1 MVATTAGGMFMWLVH
16 MPAQAGLPPAEYG
29 VFLALLQFL
38 NLMLIPA
45 IGLQMVFAQQAAAAI
60 REELGRQLA
69 HTVRRVLL
77 GVSLIWL
84 CMAAIVFGF
93 RHELVSTL
101 KIANPAALWITV
113 GIGLATLWLPIMQG
127 LLQGQQNFFWLGW
140 GQIINGC
147 GRFLGVLLIVRV
159 LGGWAAGAMLAALIG
174 FVVALVVSAWQ
185 SRALWLAPGAP
196 VNWDGWVARVVPL
209 SLGLSASQFMLGA
222 DQLLVQSIF
231 DKDVTG
237 LYGAAGMIGRGLV
250 VFTGPLMAV
259 MFPKIVASAARSEKT
274 NVLAQALGA
283 TALVGA
289 LAALACTL
297 LPELPLRII
306 YQRLYWPIAPL
317 VPWFAWCMLPL
328 TLANVLIGNLLARE
342 RFAAVPWLV
351 LVAAGYGAALM
362 GQAGAFQAAVEA
374 GGLFVAFKM
383 VVRTIGVFS
392 LLLLGVAAWFTWGKA
407 PGRPAS

>member
-1 MVATTAGGMFMWLVH
+1 MAATTVGGLFMWLVH
-16 MPAQAGLPPAEYG
+16 VPAQAGLPPAEYG
-29 VFLALLQFL
+29 VFLALLQLL

-60 REELGRQLA
+60 REELSRQLA

-84 CMAAIVFGF
+84 CMAVIVLGF
-93 RHELVSTL
+93 RHELAAML

-113 GIGLATLWLPIMQG
+113 GIGLATVWLPVMQG
-127 LLQGQQNFFWLGW
+127 LLQGRQDFFWLGW
-140 GQIINGC
+140 SQILNGC
-147 GRFLGVLLIVRV
+147 GRFVSVLLIVGV
-159 LGGWAAGAMLAALIG
+159 LGGWAAGAMLGALIG

-185 SRALWLAPGAP
+185 TRAVWLAPGARLR
-196 VNWDGWVARVVPL
+196 WDGWVARVAPL

-250 VFTGPLMAV
+250 VFTAPLMAV
-259 MFPKIVASAARSEKT
+259 MFPKIVASAARAERT

-283 TALVGA
+283 TALVGG
-289 LAALACTL
+289 LAALTCTIV
-297 LPELPLRII
+297 PELPLRIV
-306 YQRLYWPIAPL
+306 YKPYYWASAPL
-317 VPWFAWCMLPL
+317 VPWFGWCMLPL
-328 TLANVLIGNLLARE
+328 TMANVLISNLLARE

-362 GQAGAFQAAVEA
+362 GQAGAFQAAEQ
-374 GGLFVAFKM
+374 LVAFKM

-392 LLLLGVAAWFTWGKA
+392 LLLLGVAAWFTWGKRAEAA
-407 PGRPAS
+407 PS